1 MTTSGSHALLS
12 HLIDYAGLFPPAGLS
27 TAEAAQE
34 YARQLETP
42 EAWMLGRFIVPA
54 ARLDELEEALT
65 TSRLPPSGR
74 AWSLSAL
81 VGPAFS
87 THADEVVAFNARHG
101 SRARVESVE
110 FRAASR
116 RELEAALETIPPGL
130 AIFVELPLDSSLDE
144 LLRVVRGRAV
154 NGKVRTGGVVP
165 EAIPG
170 SGPLARFLEAC
181 ALSAVPFKATAG
193 LHHPIRGEHPLTYEE
208 GAPRRTMHGF
218 LNVFVAAALARRGL
232 AAAEIEAVLRETDP
246 TAFRI
251 DDEGLAWRDH
261 RVLADEL
268 AVMRRD
274 FATSFGSCSFAEP
287 VADLKALGL
296 IP

>member
-12 HLIDYAGLFPPAGLS
+12 SLIDYAGLFPPAGLS
-27 TAEAAQE
+27 MAEAAQE
-34 YARQLETP
+34 YARQLESP

-54 ARLDELEEALT
+54 ARLDELEEALAS
-65 TSRLPPSGR
+65 SRLPPSGR

-81 VGPAFS
+81 VGPAFT
-87 THADEVVAFNARHG
+87 THADEVALFNARHG
-101 SRARVESVE
+101 SRARVEAVE
-110 FRAASR
+110 LRAATR
-116 RELEAALETIPPGL
+116 RELEAALETIGPGL
-130 AIFVELPLDSSLDE
+130 AIFVELPLDGTLDD

-165 EAIPG
+165 EAIPD

-181 ALSAVPFKATAG
+181 ALSGVPFKATAG
-193 LHHPIRGEHPLTYEE
+193 LHHAVRGKHPLTGDE
-208 GAPRRTMHGF
+208 GAPRHTMHGF
-218 LNVFVAAALARRGL
+218 LNVFTAAALARGGM
-232 AAAEIEAVLRETDP
+232 AAAEIEAILRETDP
-246 TAFRI
+246 TAFHI
-251 DDEGLAWRDH
+251 DDEGLGWRD
-261 RVLADEL
+261 RRIPSDEL

-287 VADLKALGL
+287 VADLKTLGM

>member
-1 MTTSGSHALLS
+1 MTTSGSHALLVN
-12 HLIDYAGLFPPAGLS
+12 LIDYAGLFPPAGLS
-27 TAEAAQE
+27 MAEAARE
-34 YARQLETP
+34 YARQLEAP

-65 TSRLPPSGR
+65 TVPLPSSGR

-81 VGPAFS
+81 VGPAFT
-87 THADEVVAFNARHG
+87 THADELVAFNARHG
-101 SRARVESVE
+101 GRARVEAVE
-110 FRAASR
+110 FRPASR
-116 RELEAALETIPPGL
+116 RELEAALGTIPPGL
-130 AIFVELPLDSSLDE
+130 KIFVELPLDKTLDE

-193 LHHPIRGEHPLTYEE
+193 LHHPIRGDHPLTYEE
-208 GAPRRTMHGF
+208 GAPTHTMHGF
-218 LNVFVAAALARRGL
+218 LNLFAAAGLARGGM
-232 AAAEIEAVLRETDP
+232 AAAEVEAVLRETDP
-246 TAFRI
+246 TTFHI
-251 DDEGLAWRDH
+251 DDEGLGWRDH
-261 RVLADEL
+261 RLPTDEI

-274 FATSFGSCSFAEP
+274 FAVSFGSCSFAEP
-287 VADLKALGL
+287 IADLKALGM
-296 IP
+296 P